1 MIWGEKIETG
11 QQGYINKGENIQRWP
26 REINVTK
33 HPTSSNRMGHGGAQT
48 VKLIVKKKLCKSL
61 AMDRNKKNTADN

>member
-48 VKLIVKKKLCKSL
+48 VKLIVKKETLQIPCHGQEQ
-61 AMDRNKKNTADN
+61 KKHC